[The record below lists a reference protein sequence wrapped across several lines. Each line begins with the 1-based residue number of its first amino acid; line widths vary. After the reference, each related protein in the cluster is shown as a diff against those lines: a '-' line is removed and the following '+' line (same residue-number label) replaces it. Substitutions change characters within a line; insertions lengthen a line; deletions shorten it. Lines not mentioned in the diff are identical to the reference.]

1 MNIKELSAHV
11 NDNVQNDRNAGDGL
25 LAGGLPSGAHSI
37 RDIMW
42 EEPSKYELSPKMV
55 LINGIECVAGMT
67 KAPKRYT
74 KYVTADGVRIGS
86 CTVWIWNDGKDNFRH
101 LESGIS
107 FPHTKAGR
115 NNAMAM
121 WEAML
126 NFKEVK

>member
-1 MNIKELSAHV
+1 MNIKELTAHV

-67 KAPKRYT
+67 EAPKVGSTYFIASSLARQSYERLT
-74 KYVTADGVRIGS
+74 WFDQDVDTRCLKLGV
-86 CTVWIWNDGKDNFRH
+86 VF
-101 LESGIS
+101 SGIEEGM
-107 FPHTKAGR
+107 KNAIAMGR
-115 NNAMAM
+115 AMV
-121 WEAML
+121 
-126 NFKEVK
+126 NFGEVT